1 MEFDLKNFPAEAI
14 FLTKDFCEAEY
25 GFAVALNFIGDKVS
39 VKVPDAKDEKIFIDE
54 LGDYVKRLSIAERT
68 RPIKEMIIGRAL
80 YGIVEK
86 NN

>member
-1 MEFDLKNFPAEAI
+1 MEFDLKKFPPEAI

-25 GFAVALNFIGDKVS
+25 GFAVKLNFTCDKVS
-39 VKVPDAKDEKIFIDE
+39 VNIPDSKDEEIFIDE
-54 LGDYVKRLSIAERT
+54 LGDYVKRLLIAERT

-86 NN
+86 ND